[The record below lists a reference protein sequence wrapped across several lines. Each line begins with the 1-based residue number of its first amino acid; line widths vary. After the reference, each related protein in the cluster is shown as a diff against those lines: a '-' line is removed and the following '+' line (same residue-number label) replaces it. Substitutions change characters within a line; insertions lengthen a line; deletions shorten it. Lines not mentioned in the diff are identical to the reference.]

1 MRRLIKVIAVVLS
14 GVVTSCT
21 HYYYAPALP
30 LAPGFQQR
38 GDIMVGG
45 GGGIQ
50 SSSTSAELNGGYALS
65 DHLFAAAEAGFFEG
79 RAYRGNDGKGH
90 YIGLAGGWYHIL
102 ERSPRFAWLFSAH
115 TAIQQAKV
123 QNRYYREFYL
133 TDQAPMYQG
142 HSDLS
147 FRKYYVEPSVAILS
161 GVVRLHL
168 SMRLGAFRYHSMQ
181 VESAFPN
188 ALSNEVLPILNRS
201 YPVVEPGIVMCVG
214 HRNGQLQLKFV
225 QMTRRH
231 LVGVESSNFGVSW
244 VLYPNRFFE

>member
-1 MRRLIKVIAVVLS
+1 MRRWIQVMAVVLS
-14 GVVTSCT
+14 GVGTSCT
-21 HYYYAPALP
+21 HYYYAPSLP

-65 DHLFAAAEAGFFEG
+65 NHLFAAAEAGFYEG
-79 RAYRGNDGKGH
+79 RAYRGNEGKGQ
-90 YIGLAGGWYHIL
+90 YLGLAGGWYHVA

-115 TAIQQAKV
+115 TAFQQAKV
-123 QNRYYREFYL
+123 QNIYYRELYL

-142 HSDLS
+142 RSDFS
-147 FRKYYVEPSVAILS
+147 FRKYYVEPSVAMLS
-161 GVVRLHL
+161 GVVRLHFSL
-168 SMRLGAFRYHSMQ
+168 RLGAFRYHSMQ
-181 VESAFPN
+181 LAPAFPN
-188 ALSNEVLPILNRS
+188 TLSNEMVPELNRS

-214 HRNGQLQLKFV
+214 HRNGQFQLKFV
-225 QMTRRH
+225 QMSQRQ
-231 LVGVESSNFGVSW
+231 LVGVETRNIGITW